1 VIAQKKDPY
10 WDRTLDSRS
19 RAADLLA
26 RMTLQE
32 KIVQLGSFWVYEL
45 LKPEKWAQQM
55 PNGIG
60 HLTRL
65 LGASAMTPTE
75 GARFANKLQRFLLE
89 ETRLGIPALIH
100 EECCSGYMGRD
111 ATCFPQAIGV
121 ASTFQPELA
130 EQMADVVRVQM
141 RAAGAHQGLSPVLDV
156 CRDPRWGRLEETYG
170 EDPYLVA
177 SMGTAFVRGLQGK
190 NLREGIVATGKHFVG
205 YGMPEG
211 GFNWAPPHLMPREL
225 REVYLYPF
233 EAAVREAG
241 LQSMMN
247 GYHELD
253 GVPCG
258 ANYELLTGI
267 LRDQWGFDG
276 VVVSDYFAIAQLHD
290 FHHIVRTYPEAAAL
304 ALNAGLDV
312 ELPNTNCFGVPLE
325 QALQKELVSAE
336 VVDLSVLRL
345 LTMKFELGLFENPYV
360 DEGHVAELF
369 DNKEQ
374 RALAREIAR
383 QSIVLLKNDGV
394 LPLPKTKRIA
404 LIGPSADDTRNMVGD
419 YAYPCHIETI
429 LESIRRG
436 NVFGQ
441 PVPAGVDEFEVVEE
455 FISIHSF
462 REVLEA
468 ELGAGRV
475 AYARGCGILDSSL
488 EGIPAA
494 VELARQAEV
503 AVLFVGDR
511 AGLTDPCTTGEARDR
526 ATLGLPGVQEQLV
539 QAVIDTGTPTV
550 VVLVT
555 GRPAA
560 IPEIVERAAA
570 VLEVWL
576 PGEEGA
582 EAVVDA
588 LLGSLNPGGKLAVT
602 VPRHV
607 GQVPTHYG
615 HKPSGGRSQWKMEYV
630 EMSNKPLFPFGFG
643 LSYTTFALDDFRID
657 RREAKA
663 GERFTVTID
672 VTNTGS
678 RTGDEVVQLY
688 LRYEGTSVT
697 RPVKE
702 LRGFKRV
709 TLAPG
714 ERRTVRFVVSVDQAA
729 FLDREM
735 NLVIESTELQ
745 IFVGTSSE
753 NLPHRAAIDIIG
765 EKCEVERVFFSEV
778 QVI

>member
-1 VIAQKKDPY
+1 MISHQTVPFR
-10 WDRTLDSRS
+10 DRSLDSAS

-26 RMTLQE
+26 RMTVQE
-32 KIVQLGSFWVYEL
+32 KLAQIGSYWVYEL
-45 LKPEKWAQQM
+45 LKPENWPQQLT
-55 PNGIG
+55 NGLG

-65 LGASAMTPTE
+65 LGASAMTPLE
-75 GARFANKLQRFLLE
+75 GARFANQLQRFLRD

-130 EQMADVVRVQM
+130 FQMADVVRAQM
-141 RAAGAHQGLSPVLDV
+141 RAVGAHQGLSPVLDV
-156 CRDPRWGRLEETYG
+156 CRDPRWGRVEETYG

-177 SMGTAFVRGLQGK
+177 NMGTAFVRGLQGAD
-190 NLREGIVATGKHFVG
+190 LRHGIVATGKHFVG

-211 GFNWAPPHLMPREL
+211 GFNWGPPHLTPREL
-225 REVYLYPF
+225 RETFLYPF
-233 EAAVREAG
+233 EAAVRVAR

-253 GVPCG
+253 GIPCG
-258 ANYELLTGI
+258 ANHELLTEI
-267 LRDQWGFDG
+267 LRHEWGFDG
-276 VVVSDYFAIAQLHD
+276 VVVSDYFAVAQLHD
-290 FHHIVRTYPEAAAL
+290 FHHVVRTYPEAATL
-304 ALNAGLDV
+304 ALEAGLDV
-312 ELPNTNCFGVPLE
+312 ELPNTNCFGAPLE
-325 QALQKELVSAE
+325 QALQKGLIAQET
-336 VVDLSVLRL
+336 VDHSVLRL
-345 LTMKFELGLFENPYV
+345 LRMKFDLGLFENPFV
-360 DEGHVAELF
+360 DDGKVVEIF
-369 DNKEQ
+369 DNDEQ

-394 LPLPKTKRIA
+394 LPLQNPGRVA
-404 LIGPSADDTRNMVGD
+404 VIGPSADDTRNMVGD

-429 LESIRRG
+429 LESMKLG

-441 PVPAGVDEFEVVEE
+441 PVPVGVDSIEVVEE
-455 FISIHSF
+455 FIAINSF

-468 ELGAGRV
+468 KLGATRV
-475 AYARGCGILDSSL
+475 AYARGCGVLDPSL
-488 EGIPAA
+488 DDIPEA
-494 VELARQAEV
+494 VDLARQSDV
-503 AVLFVGDR
+503 ALLFVGDR
-511 AGLTDPCTTGEARDR
+511 AGLTTPCTSGEARDR

-539 QAVIDTGTPTV
+539 NAVIATGTPTV

-560 IPEIVERAAA
+560 IPEIVADAAA
-570 VLEVWL
+570 VLEAWL

-582 EAVVDA
+582 EAVVEA
-588 LLGSLNPGGKLAVT
+588 LLGDLNPGGKLAVT

-607 GQVPTHYG
+607 GQVPTYYG
-615 HKPSGGRSQWKMEYV
+615 HKPSGGRSQWKIEYV

-643 LSYTTFALDDFRID
+643 LSYTTFALDEFRID

-663 GERFTVTID
+663 GERFAVTID
-672 VTNTGS
+672 VTNTGK

-729 FLDREM
+729 FLDRDM
-735 NLVIESTELQ
+735 RLVVEPAELQ
-745 IFVGTSSE
+745 VMVGTSSAD
-753 NLPHRAAIDIIG
+753 LPHRAAIDIIG
-765 EKCEVERVFFSEV
+765 ETTEVGRVFFSEV
-778 QVI
+778 QVV